1 MSDNL
6 DRVLNAAGGAW
17 RADQPPPPDVD
28 TSRFLRSTHGPRARV
43 WAPIAAVAGVAAV
56 LAVVVLPIAF
66 GGGGGGAPLGAEPSG
81 PPEPAATPV
90 RPAAPM
96 EGFGTLLREADGTM
110 KLCRDVAVLTSLP
123 PAGAGCSRV
132 FVLVTGVGDEWFT
145 QEATSGQ
152 RWSEPVRVEGSYGAG
167 TLAVTKVEAA
177 VPDPPTFVE
186 PPVPCPEPPAGWAP
200 GYGVP
205 AGQDQFTTFNVLAE
219 HVRANPDRFT
229 DVWEG
234 HPDGPPK
241 GEATDYRAVYVVG
254 TTGDVDQARAELT
267 AMYPGNLCVHQVAY
281 SWTKL
286 TEIADQL
293 QSVSSTPI
301 QAEALVIENKVRVS
315 VVALDPPTSA
325 ILDAVGRDALIID
338 EPLLKWLE

>member
-66 GGGGGGAPLGAEPSG
+66 GGGGGAPLGAEPSG

-123 PAGAGCSRV
+123 PAGAGCSQV

-205 AGQDQFTTFNVLAE
+205 AGQDQLTCWLSTSGPIRTGSLTCGRDTPTARRR
-219 HVRANPDRFT
+219 VR
-229 DVWEG
+229 
-234 HPDGPPK
+234 PP
-241 GEATDYRAVYVVG
+241 
-254 TTGDVDQARAELT
+254 TTGPSTWSAPP
-267 AMYPGNLCVHQVAY
+267 AM
-281 SWTKL
+281 
-286 TEIADQL
+286 
-293 QSVSSTPI
+293 ST
-301 QAEALVIENKVRVS
+301 RR
-315 VVALDPPTSA
+315 
-325 ILDAVGRDALIID
+325 GRS
-338 EPLLKWLE
+338 